1 MRSSLAAHKRAFRKN
16 HASSNVEVIESAS
29 SKAPFRQAR
38 KSGVLTLP
46 AKGLTTFPDEAL
58 RLMDF
63 LQPDEKG
70 WECVDLIK
78 VDLSHNEI
86 ASIPA
91 DIQGLSGLLS
101 FKICQNKLVEVPL
114 ELFSL
119 TSLVYL
125 DLSNNCLRGPFPD
138 PLGRLNNL
146 KELVLSGN
154 KLTTLPPS
162 MGDLTKLE
170 VLRLEDNSLTGFPDS
185 FGGLQKLQTLTAQ
198 NNNIDRIPLS
208 FKDLRQ
214 IATLDLSKNQITSLI
229 GCLKN
234 NERLKF
240 LDLRQN
246 RLGTFPELPYEC
258 TLDTLFLGFNQLT
271 TINAE
276 SLVRAKDHLTIL
288 DIRDNKLAVL
298 PDDICQLHR
307 LKTLDVSNND
317 LSDLPPGLGYLVH
330 LHHILTDGNS
340 MRAIRRTVLSS
351 GCEPLK
357 KYLRTRGKPPAGVNA
372 LDEEFDEFQQE
383 PVVTDV
389 ELGYVLRDASASG
402 TLELSDKKFSKVPLD
417 FWRRDPMVE
426 KLQVLDLSKN
436 GLALVLFDVATC
448 VNLHTLVLDDNV
460 LESVPESI
468 RQLAHLHTLRL
479 RKNNLVESTVDP
491 ILGPGTPLSFRL
503 KELDLRNNSLRCVP
517 SGIANLSALQTLLL
531 SFNQISTLDNVD
543 WSRLVNLFQLS
554 VADNKL
560 VSLGNLYHLPKLT
573 SLSIENNSLTQ
584 IPGELGLMKLK
595 TLAMNGNPQ
604 RTVRMATL
612 NKGIDD
618 LLLFLRNKLTP
629 AEIEAFSAPHAI
641 SEPSPTKIPTKSSPP
656 LVKPPAPSC
665 VVDAP
670 PPRPAEA
677 PEVTQPAQPRGTDD
691 KGQGTS
697 AIDARIATLSEQLED
712 HGLSAAKR
720 YALKKDLAKAR
731 AEKIRES
738 RKGIS

>member
-1 MRSSLAAHKRAFRKN
+1 
-16 HASSNVEVIESAS
+16 
-29 SKAPFRQAR
+29 
-38 KSGVLTLP
+38 
-46 AKGLTTFPDEAL
+46 
-58 RLMDF
+58 
-63 LQPDEKG
+63 
-70 WECVDLIK
+70 
-78 VDLSHNEI
+78 
-86 ASIPA
+86 
-91 DIQGLSGLLS
+91 
-101 FKICQNKLVEVPL
+101 
-114 ELFSL
+114 
-119 TSLVYL
+119 
-125 DLSNNCLRGPFPD
+125 
-138 PLGRLNNL
+138 
-146 KELVLSGN
+146 
-154 KLTTLPPS
+154 
-162 MGDLTKLE
+162 
-170 VLRLEDNSLTGFPDS
+170 
-185 FGGLQKLQTLTAQ
+185 GLQKLQTLTAQ

-317 LSDLPPGLGYLVH
+317 LSDLPPA
-330 LHHILTDGNS
+330 LTS
-340 MRAIRRTVLSS
+340 IRCLNR
-351 GCEPLK
+351 
-357 KYLRTRGKPPAGVNA
+357 
-372 LDEEFDEFQQE
+372 
-383 PVVTDV
+383 
-389 ELGYVLRDASASG
+389 
-402 TLELSDKKFSKVPLD
+402 FSKVPLD

-436 GLALVLFDVATC
+436 GLALVPFDVATC
-448 VNLHTLVLDDNV
+448 VNLHTLVIDDNV

-554 VADNKL
+554 VADNK
-560 VSLGNLYHLPKLT
+560 VTK
-573 SLSIENNSLTQ
+573 
-584 IPGELGLMKLK
+584 
-595 TLAMNGNPQ
+595 
-604 RTVRMATL
+604 
-612 NKGIDD
+612 
-618 LLLFLRNKLTP
+618 
-629 AEIEAFSAPHAI
+629 FS
-641 SEPSPTKIPTKSSPP
+641 SFSS
-656 LVKPPAPSC
+656 
-665 VVDAP
+665 
-670 PPRPAEA
+670 
-677 PEVTQPAQPRGTDD
+677 
-691 KGQGTS
+691 
-697 AIDARIATLSEQLED
+697 
-712 HGLSAAKR
+712 
-720 YALKKDLAKAR
+720 
-731 AEKIRES
+731 
-738 RKGIS
+738 